1 VPEVNG
7 SYAMNPAVARKK
19 GGEAAKDEGEL
30 REICI
35 KPAENGYTVTL
46 EHKPPERKGKKGES
60 VPYEYRPPA
69 QHVFNDADAACG
81 FVLGHMKRH
90 ARGKK

>member
-19 GGEAAKDEGEL
+19 GGQASKEEGEL

-35 KPAENGYTVTL
+35 KPAENGYTVTI
-46 EHKPPERKGKKGES
+46 EHTPPKTKKNQ
-60 VPYEYRPPA
+60 PYEYRPPA